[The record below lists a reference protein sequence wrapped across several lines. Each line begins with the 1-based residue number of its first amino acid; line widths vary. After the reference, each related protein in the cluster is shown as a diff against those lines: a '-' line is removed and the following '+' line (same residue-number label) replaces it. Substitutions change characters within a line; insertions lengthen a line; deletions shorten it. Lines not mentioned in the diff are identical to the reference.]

1 MNNGPRVDELMINFQ
16 KASKLIKTTFVSKV
30 LRGISVLG
38 FGFIVS
44 KLISML
50 QELFVG
56 RYLGI
61 EIYGI
66 YLVVL
71 AISGIVGA
79 FMTLGLPKAVIKFIA
94 EKKTLISEVPINAL
108 YMAFFTA
115 LIVSIPVILIGASD
129 NVLNFLGITKGELFF
144 GYLIGFLLTI
154 YAVAQSFRLA
164 LYEMKYIV
172 VADIAY
178 WAIALAFFV
187 LFHNLTIGLVGICIG
202 SITASIILINKIP
215 LIRSNLSLRRIKSL
229 TPLTVYLSAD
239 SVLGLSAQQI
249 SILYL
254 NIIASFSV
262 VGIFGAT
269 YRSSIFVISPI
280 ATIVGMAIYPTFCS
294 IDRNSQMRVG
304 RYLFYLGLPIIFA
317 VMGLSYLSGL
327 IFLHIFRVQVIESL
341 LLLLSTFS
349 SIFLYNRI
357 WDKLVTA
364 CEGAKIVAWG
374 VLFGTIAF
382 FSIMFLLTPLV
393 GGMLAIASGM
403 VSNEVVYSVVLILWF
418 KSNVIDKFKAKTIS
432 SLIHSD

>member
-1 MNNGPRVDELMINFQ
+1 MNNGPRVDGLIINFQ
-16 KASKLIKTTFVSKV
+16 KTLKLIKTTFIGKV
-30 LRGISVLG
+30 LRGISILG
-38 FGFIVS
+38 LGFIVS
-44 KLISML
+44 KLISMV

-56 RYLGI
+56 RYLGV

-79 FMTLGLPKAVIKFIA
+79 FMSLGLPKAAIKFIS
-94 EKKTLISEVPINAL
+94 ENKTLISEVPINAL
-108 YMAFFTA
+108 FMAFFTA
-115 LIVSIPVILIGASD
+115 LIVSIPVIIISSSN
-129 NVLNFLGITKGELFF
+129 NVLNFLGITKGELLF

-154 YAVAQSFRLA
+154 YAVVQSFRLA

-172 VADIAY
+172 IADITY

-187 LFHNLTIGLVGICIG
+187 LFHNLTIGLVGICTG
-202 SITASIILINKIP
+202 SITASVILINKIP
-215 LIRSNLSLRRIKSL
+215 LIRSNLSLKRIKSL

-239 SVLGLSAQQI
+239 SVLGLSTQQI

-280 ATIVGMAIYPTFCS
+280 ATIVGMAIFPTFCS
-294 IDRNSQMRVG
+294 IDRRSQRNIG

-317 VMGLSYLSGL
+317 VMGLSYLTGL
-327 IFLHIFRVQVIESL
+327 IFLRIFRVQVIQSL
-341 LLLLSTFS
+341 LLLLSIFS

-382 FSIMFLLTPLV
+382 FSIMFLLTPLA

-418 KSNVIDKFKAKTIS
+418 KSNVIDKYKAKTIS

>member
-1 MNNGPRVDELMINFQ
+1 MRNGPRGDELLINFQ
-16 KASKLIKTTFVSKV
+16 KASKLIKTTLVSKV

-38 FGFIVS
+38 VGFIVS
-44 KLISML
+44 KLISMVE
-50 QELFVG
+50 ELFIG
-56 RYLGI
+56 RYLGV

-79 FMTLGLPKAVIKFIA
+79 CMTLGLPKAAIKVIS

-115 LIVSIPVILIGASD
+115 LIVSVPIILIGSSD
-129 NVLNFLGITKGELFF
+129 NVLNFLGITKAELFF

-172 VADIAY
+172 VADITY
-178 WAIALAFFV
+178 WAIALTFFV
-187 LFHNLTIGLVGICIG
+187 LFRNLTIGLIGICMG
-202 SITASIILINKIP
+202 SITASVILINKIP

-229 TPLTVYLSAD
+229 TPLTVYLSLD

-254 NIIASFSV
+254 NVITSFSA
-262 VGIFGAT
+262 VGMFGAT
-269 YRSSIFVISPI
+269 SRSSIFIISPI

-294 IDRNSQMRVG
+294 IDRNSQVKVG
-304 RYLFYLGLPIIFA
+304 RYLFYLGPPTIFA

-327 IFLHIFRVQVIESL
+327 FFLHIFRVQVIRSL
-341 LLLLSTFS
+341 LLLLSIFS

-364 CEGAKIVAWG
+364 CEGAKNVAWG

-382 FSIMFLLTPLV
+382 FSIMFLLTPLI

-403 VSNEVVYSVVLILWF
+403 ISNEVVYSVVLILWF